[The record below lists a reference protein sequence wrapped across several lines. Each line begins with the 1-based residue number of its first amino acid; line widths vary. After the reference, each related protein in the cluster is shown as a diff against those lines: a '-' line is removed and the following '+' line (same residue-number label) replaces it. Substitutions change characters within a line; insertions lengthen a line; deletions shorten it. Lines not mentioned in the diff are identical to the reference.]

1 MKRAHQMSLGD
12 YQVQQNR
19 KTTRSEQKLAEI
31 EGFVNW
37 GRIVDMF
44 SIIDKTDPQVGG
56 RPRKEILMMCKVL
69 FIQYLYNLS
78 DPDLEDQL
86 NDRLSFQRFAGLSLD
101 TSVPDHSTIW
111 RFKEAL
117 IKAGLTD
124 RLFEMITNDLE
135 RKGLFVK
142 KGTIVDATIIK
153 SSNRPLSRQ
162 RRQEL
167 SVKPSSQVDM
177 DAQSMKKNGKYYFGY
192 KGHIGTDV
200 ESKLIRSR
208 RFTSANVHDSTE
220 TEKLLIGDEKSL
232 LGDKAY
238 SKDEIKRRSRESGFY
253 YGILDKAR
261 RGQKLSNKQ
270 RRRNKRLSSI
280 RSQVEHP
287 FAYMKRILNLD
298 LAMAKTLPRN
308 ELRFTMNCIVYNIM
322 RANQLIRCPA

>member
-1 MKRAHQMSLGD
+1 MKKAHQMSLGD
-12 YQVQQNR
+12 YQVNQNR
-19 KTTRSEQKLAEI
+19 KVTRSEKKLSEI

-37 GRIVDMF
+37 DRIVSMF
-44 SIIDKTDPQVGG
+44 SVIDKTDKMVGG
-56 RPRKEILMMCKVL
+56 RPRKELLMMCKVL

-78 DPDLEDQL
+78 DPELEDQL
-86 NDRLSFQRFAGLSLD
+86 NDRLSFQRFAGISLD
-101 TSVPDHSTIW
+101 TTVPDHSTIW

-117 IKAGLTD
+117 IRAGLTD
-124 RLFEMITNDLE
+124 KLFEMITDDLE
-135 RKGLFVK
+135 SKGLFVK
-142 KGTIVDATIIK
+142 KGTIVDATIMK
-153 SSNRPLSRQ
+153 SSNRPLSKQ

-167 SVKPSSQVDM
+167 SVRPSSQVDM
-177 DAQSMKKNGKYYFGY
+177 DAQSTKKNGKYYFGY

-208 RFTSANVHDSTE
+208 SFTSANIHDSTE

-232 LGDKAY
+232 FGDKAY
-238 SKDEIKRRSRESGFY
+238 SKDEIKRRSCKDGVY

-261 RGQKLSNKQ
+261 RGQKLSDKQ
-270 RRRNKRLSSI
+270 KRRNKRLSSI

-308 ELRFTMNCIVYNIM
+308 DLRFTMNCIIYNIM
-322 RANQLIRCPA
+322 RAGQLVRCPA